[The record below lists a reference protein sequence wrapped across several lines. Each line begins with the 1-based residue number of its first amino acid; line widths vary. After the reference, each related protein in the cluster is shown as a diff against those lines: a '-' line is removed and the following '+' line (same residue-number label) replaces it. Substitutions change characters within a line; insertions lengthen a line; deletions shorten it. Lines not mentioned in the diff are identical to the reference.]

1 MQSNFKVQS
10 LILSLYSISD
20 STSFFSSTSACQCL
34 ASRFICKPL

>member
-10 LILSLYSISD
+10 LILYSISD
-20 STSFFSSTSACQCL
+20 STGFFSSTSACQCL